1 MWLRPWHVIVC
12 VIVLSAV
19 LTGAGSL
26 AADRARDVLLGLG
39 VNLLSSV
46 VFFVLLELYWQ
57 KMKRANGKEV
67 DGLDYLKFA
76 RNVTRSRQ
84 VRMLGTFF
92 YPFTEHPQ
100 HAAERQALLEALRHA
115 ASQPSCV
122 GIQILF
128 LHPGSWA
135 AQLRAEERKDE
146 DVIGRIL
153 ESLATLRA
161 LLSLLDGDKT
171 KDRIQIRLFARMPP
185 FALFQTD
192 DFASISFYYRDRPIS
207 EVTRYEFFRDSPL
220 GEFVEKTFDDLW
232 RDERTVTL
240 DEYSP
245 QLPPASA

>member
-1 MWLRPWHVIVC
+1 MLHVA
-12 VIVLSAV
+12 S
-19 LTGAGSL
+19 SL
-26 AADRARDVLLGLG
+26 
-39 VNLLSSV
+39 
-46 VFFVLLELYWQ
+46 
-57 KMKRANGKEV
+57 
-67 DGLDYLKFA
+67 
-76 RNVTRSRQ
+76 
-84 VRMLGTFF
+84 
-92 YPFTEHPQ
+92 
-100 HAAERQALLEALRHA
+100 ALLEALRHA
-115 ASQPSCV
+115 ARQPSFV

-161 LLSLLDGDKT
+161 LMTQLEGT
-171 KDRIQIRLFARMPP
+171 GARDRVEIRLFARMPP

-240 DEYSP
+240 EEYSP
-245 QLPPASA
+245 HLRPASA